1 MEFTILDNTL
11 KEKYKSQIYQML
23 AFSDK
28 EFVPPLSC
36 RNSTTQKNLVGV
48 ANQNGIKDYFEGLL
62 SQHVLGIFI
71 DGKLA
76 GILSFIT
83 DYTNPELKNIALPNI
98 YLSTLVISPNFRGKG
113 ITKKAYDYLFNDMYK
128 GYTVYTRTWSTNH
141 AHLKI
146 LAYFGFKLVLN
157 KPNDRGEGIDT
168 VYFELRR

>member
-1 MEFTILDNTL
+1 MEFIILDNIL

-48 ANQNGIKDYFEGLL
+48 ANENGIKDYFEGLL
-62 SQHVLGIFI
+62 SQQVLGIFI
-71 DGKLA
+71 DGNLA

-83 DYTNPELKNIALPNI
+83 DYTSQEIENIKLPNI
-98 YLSTLVISPNFRGKG
+98 YLSTLVVSQNYRGKG
-113 ITKKAYDYLFNDMYK
+113 VTKKVYDYLFNDIYK
-128 GYTVYTRTWSTNH
+128 EHTVYTRTWSTNL
-141 AHLKI
+141 AHLNI
-146 LAYFGFKLVLN
+146 LAHFGFKLMLN